1 MEHVLSFMCDVHF
14 RYCSKLEDI
23 ASKPPLERKLLRKSR
38 EEWVQ
43 TTAAL
48 LQTRKPCAEAKMAW
62 LLFANKYMAADR
74 MSPYADP
81 HDRSR
86 LMTHKK
92 AAKRYRDEAAK
103 LELELNRARNG
114 RLRFWHH

>member
-1 MEHVLSFMCDVHF
+1 VGPDDCG
-14 RYCSKLEDI
+14 
-23 ASKPPLERKLLRKSR
+23 
-38 EEWVQ
+38 
-43 TTAAL
+43 AAAD
-48 LQTRKPCAEAKMAW
+48 AEAMCGGKDGL